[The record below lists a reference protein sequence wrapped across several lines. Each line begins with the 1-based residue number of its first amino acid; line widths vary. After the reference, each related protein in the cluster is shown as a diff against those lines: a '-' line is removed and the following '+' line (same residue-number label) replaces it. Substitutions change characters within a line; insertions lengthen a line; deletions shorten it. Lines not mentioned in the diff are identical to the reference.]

1 MSAAIP
7 VKLFSFA
14 AHLRKMALVSA
25 LIAVH
30 AHIASAAAAPQ
41 RPEPQ
46 QTSAAIAIYRQC
58 LKVQADRF
66 FQFDPADAAIFPL
79 MRVADHEVFL
89 TAKTACASLRA
100 DLIENHKAQ
109 DDVAATLNAIESTE
123 QAHATRK
130 AAMMRERLT
139 PLVAAINAPGPR
151 SAIALPTTPHPNYPI
166 AALRGGETGTSTAT
180 FTIATDGRVSACQ
193 AAGASPRLNAATCH
207 RLLRWSRFAP
217 AKDKA
222 GNLVSETR
230 SVSMTYKID

>member
-1 MSAAIP
+1 ML
-7 VKLFSFA
+7 KLRSFVSLFATFA
-14 AHLRKMALVSA
+14 ATQGAVAAQPSRDALSA
-25 LIAVH
+25 RGEINGYA
-30 AHIASAAAAPQ
+30 
-41 RPEPQ
+41 
-46 QTSAAIAIYRQC
+46 QC
-58 LKVQADRF
+58 LRVQADRF

-79 MRVADHEVFL
+79 MRVADHEVFP
-89 TAKTACASLRA
+89 TAKTECAPLRA

-151 SAIALPTTPHPNYPI
+151 SAIALPTPPHPDYPI
-166 AALRGGETGTSTAT
+166 AALRGGETGTATAT
-180 FTIATDGRVSACQ
+180 FTIAIDGRVSACQ

-230 SVSMTYKID
+230 SVSMAYKID